1 MLQLPKGGRIV
12 RRESEKKKQSRPKG
26 ERIVRRR
33 KRRKKEQKERSEARK
48 RYVLSIVLFI
58 SRTITPPLWYV
69 HRRSPRV
76 PIFSAALAT
85 RTEFRVIY
93 SDAAPAAFSVS
104 KLLEIKSPRRTA
116 RQAWVSLPDTQTC
129 YDLVCRDHAQN
140 PNRSIG

>member
-58 SRTITPPLWYV
+58 SRTITPPL
-69 HRRSPRV
+69 
-76 PIFSAALAT
+76 
-85 RTEFRVIY
+85 
-93 SDAAPAAFSVS
+93 
-104 KLLEIKSPRRTA
+104 
-116 RQAWVSLPDTQTC
+116 
-129 YDLVCRDHAQN
+129 
-140 PNRSIG
+140 